1 MADEEKIRERVFIEY
16 PAGTELSKSRKSKD
30 GRSPLVRSTDK
41 TKRGVQT
48 QVEIFG
54 IDEDEEAR
62 PAPRPIERERQQA
75 GRRWEPTPEQRD
87 VIMDVVGYGVES
99 VLDRIELIIRRWWAD
114 RPVRLAEKARLR
126 EVAVARAAA
135 AIESETPA
143 EVESA
148 ESSDEAEGAADV
160 PVVSMTAEAWR
171 NTLGALLLTRAM
183 STELWQVLAHAQI
196 EDADDD
202 LLEQQREMAQLTPQ
216 EFDDRVAA
224 MLEEDPGLVDAPL
237 SELLVRLVPASPSAE
252 RPVLVSDSGLLNHDR

>member
-1 MADEEKIRERVFIEY
+1 MADDEKIREKVFIEY
-16 PAGTELSKSRKSKD
+16 PAGTELSKSRRSTD

-48 QVEIFG
+48 QVEIFD

-62 PAPRPIERERQQA
+62 PSPRPIDRERREA
-75 GRRWEPTPEQRD
+75 TRRWEPTPEQRD
-87 VIMDVVGYGVES
+87 LIMDVVEYGVES
-99 VLDRIELIIRRWWAD
+99 ALDRIELVIRRWWAD
-114 RPVRLAEKARLR
+114 RPARLAEKARLR
-126 EVAVARAAA
+126 AEAATRAAVANVPLA
-135 AIESETPA
+135 
-143 EVESA
+143 
-148 ESSDEAEGAADV
+148 EAEPVEQSVDEERAADV

-196 EDADDD
+196 ANADPE
-202 LLEQQREMAQLTPQ
+202 LLEQQRGMAQLTPQ

-237 SELLVRLVPASPSAE
+237 SELLVRLVPAMPPPAQ
-252 RPVLVSDSGLLNHDR
+252 PALASDCGLLNLDR